1 MDALSW
7 ALSNDSLIVAGAL
20 STAVPA
26 RHIVPLVA
34 LFGICD
40 AAGSMLGPL
49 PGIQIAILYWLAP
62 VLLVVW
68 GIAILRNP
76 MSLAGR
82 SRLLHCVYLLPPLMA
97 IDNLLVPTQSPV
109 EAGCI
114 SSAMAALGF
123 ALGFG
128 LLRRVERHA
137 LEPRLPGALLVTA
150 GLLIA
155 A

>member
-1 MDALSW
+1 VNSLPW
-7 ALSNDSLIVAGAL
+7 ALSSDSLIVAGAL
-20 STAVPA
+20 STVVPS
-26 RHIVPLVA
+26 RHIVPLIA

-40 AAGSMLGPL
+40 AAGSMFGPL

-68 GIAILRNP
+68 GIAILRKP
-76 MSLAGR
+76 MSLAWR
-82 SRLLHCVYLLPPLMA
+82 WRLLHCVYLLPPLMA

-123 ALGFG
+123 AFGVG
-128 LLRRVERHA
+128 LLRRADRRT
-137 LEPRLPGALLVTA
+137 LEPRLPGALLITA
-150 GLLIA
+150 GLLLA